1 MSTAYQFRL
10 CGDGAW
16 HLGVAVR
23 RSFTWSKDGAISVSE
38 RQRAPVD
45 DEGTAFKPKTD
56 VVVEGHVYAPTAG
69 AREVISQ
76 VEIEGLRRRIRA
88 CGKREVVSCNGGSSE
103 WSRAEPFDRIQLAR
117 SNAYG
122 GFDEVAFSREGDDDA
137 DAAVRLGAELSI
149 VSRFAYPRNAQGIG
163 FYMVD
168 NREANIGRPVP
179 SLDDPDDP
187 VLPERLLRESTRDW
201 IDAPVPA
208 WWGWSEPDDF
218 PRSHLL
224 GFTADHLSPKRRV
237 REMELGALEPPDLER
252 RSAPQ
257 GLEGLPYGLVDEPRA
272 HLAAAPGM
280 ATRRLVGGETIR
292 LVNLEPNRPER
303 LLRVPRASPALRV
316 RPPGCNWLDL
326 EPQIDSLVIR
336 PDDLEL
342 ALVFTA
348 KLRVA
353 GQYPDDEL
361 QQVELAI
368 DWPSGAG

>member
-208 WWGWSEPDDF
+208 RRLPAFSLARFHGGPPVPKAPCARDGAGRAGATRSGAPFRATRSGGASLWSRRRTTRASGGGTWDGYAPPRRGRDD
-218 PRSHLL
+218 S
-224 GFTADHLSPKRRV
+224 S
-237 REMELGALEPPDLER
+237 REFGAQQTRAAASSAAGIARPTGSTSWLQLARLGAADR
-252 RSAPQ
+252 
-257 GLEGLPYGLVDEPRA
+257 
-272 HLAAAPGM
+272 
-280 ATRRLVGGETIR
+280 
-292 LVNLEPNRPER
+292 
-303 LLRVPRASPALRV
+303 
-316 RPPGCNWLDL
+316 
-326 EPQIDSLVIR
+326 
-336 PDDLEL
+336 
-342 ALVFTA
+342 
-348 KLRVA
+348 
-353 GQYPDDEL
+353 
-361 QQVELAI
+361 
-368 DWPSGAG
+368 